1 MLGFFI
7 GIILT
12 ILVVAGLSV
21 QALRR
26 WSQRL
31 FGDLLVAALTNVET
45 ELSSIKSMSDLS
57 AKVKE
62 LREELEALQA
72 ATARKQEEFDRRER
86 DVEHKIGL
94 ERKRQEL
101 EQQKQQLE
109 LTASKREAIVQLREE
124 NLAADRKR
132 FAEQM
137 EFHDQRFTQEVTYLK
152 EIIGDIAKRLP
163 SAEIYA
169 NLSNDKK

>member
-1 MLGFFI
+1 MFGFVLAVALML
-7 GIILT
+7 
-12 ILVVAGLSV
+12 ILVATGAVAFV
-21 QALRR
+21 QR
-26 WSQRL
+26 WSKRL
-31 FGDLLVAALTNVET
+31 FGDLLVAALTNVEA
-45 ELSSIKSMSDLS
+45 ELASIKSMSDLS

-62 LREELEALQA
+62 LREEMESLQA

-101 EQQKQQLE
+101 DQQRQAME
-109 LTASKREAIVQLREE
+109 LSASKREAIVALREE

-137 EFHDQRFTQEVTYLK
+137 EFHDQRFTSEVSYLK
-152 EIIGDIAKRLP
+152 DMLGDIVKRLP

-169 NLSNDKK
+169 DLSKKG